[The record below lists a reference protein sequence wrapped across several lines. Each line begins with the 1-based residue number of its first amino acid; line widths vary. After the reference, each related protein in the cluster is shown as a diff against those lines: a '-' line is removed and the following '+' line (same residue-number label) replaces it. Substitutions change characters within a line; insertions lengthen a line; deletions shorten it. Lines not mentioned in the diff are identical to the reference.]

1 MITRKQTRPVGIL
14 HRTPVPAGAHFE
26 RYEPSTEHV
35 RAFVEHYWGIRWN
48 LAVPV
53 RRMNLSHP
61 SFHVVIEPG
70 RSFVYG
76 VPSRTFERV
85 LEGNSWVFGI
95 KFHPGAFRPLL
106 KGPAAGYTDRT
117 VRLSSIFGAAGT
129 GFQRSMLWMED
140 EESKIVAAESF
151 LREVLPEPD
160 ERTALV
166 RRITGTVQQE
176 REIVT
181 VEQIGARF
189 GFGIRSLQ
197 RLFHDAVGITPKWLI
212 KRYRLHDAVE
222 TIKDGG
228 SIDWAQLALR
238 LGYFDQAH
246 FIREFRTF
254 TGRSPAEFGRS
265 AR

>member
-1 MITRKQTRPVGIL
+1 MVQRKESKPVGIL
-14 HRTPVPAGAHFE
+14 HRTPVPPGAQFE
-26 RYEPSTEHV
+26 RYVPASERS
-35 RAFVEHYWGIRWN
+35 RAFAEHYWSIRWN
-48 LAVPV
+48 LSEPV

-61 SFHVVIEPG
+61 SFHVVIEPEQPLI
-70 RSFVYG
+70 YG
-76 VPSRTFERV
+76 VPSHTFERV

-106 KGPAAGYTDRT
+106 NGPAAAYTDKT
-117 VRLSSIFGAAGT
+117 APLGSIFGAKGDEFIQLVLA
-129 GFQRSMLWMED
+129 SD
-140 EESKIVAAESF
+140 EEEKKVEAADAF
-151 LREVLPEPD
+151 LASILPEPD

-166 RRITGTVQQE
+166 RRITETVQTD

-181 VEQIGARF
+181 VEQIAERF
-189 GFGIRSLQ
+189 GLGVRSLQ

-212 KRYRLHDAVE
+212 KRYRLHEAVE
-222 TIKDGG
+222 TIKEGG

-265 AR
+265 TG